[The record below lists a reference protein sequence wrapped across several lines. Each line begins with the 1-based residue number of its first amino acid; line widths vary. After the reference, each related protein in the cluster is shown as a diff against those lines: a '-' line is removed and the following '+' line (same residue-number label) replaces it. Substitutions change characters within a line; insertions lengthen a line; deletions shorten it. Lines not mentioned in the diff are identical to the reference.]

1 MKYIKLFESFN
12 DFSNIKNDI
21 RDIFVELVDDKFNVR
36 FRPNIGWRVREDNPD
51 RVYDENFLKAV
62 NTGNF
67 SVILERQK
75 DDTYDFQISE
85 VYEYIMMLV
94 DFVESIG
101 INSKV
106 CFKASTRNKR
116 GSNYIKK
123 MTLTQLEKFAEEG
136 KPINFI
142 EIVFENTINESYD
155 SDCQFSIDEKFKKDI
170 KDMFVELE
178 DDDWLVDIDYLDKCK
193 GIQDIMVMINNDKND
208 KLFNS
213 NMVKDYFLMLL
224 DYTKDYYD
232 VLTHKF
238 AVYKRIPS
246 RTLIGFYSINTFTT
260 DTKYYDEF
268 PDDLDG
274 LESMGIHIIMRSER

>member
-21 RDIFVELVDDKFNVR
+21 RDIFVELVDEGFDVR
-36 FRPNIGWRVREDNPD
+36 FRPHIGWRVFGDDNPNKI
-51 RVYDENFLKAV
+51 YDENFLKAV
-62 NTGNF
+62 NKGDF

-106 CFKASTRNKR
+106 FFKASTRNKR

-142 EIVFENTINESYD
+142 EIVFEKI
-155 SDCQFSIDEKFKKDI
+155 
-170 KDMFVELE
+170 
-178 DDDWLVDIDYLDKCK
+178 
-193 GIQDIMVMINNDKND
+193 
-208 KLFNS
+208 
-213 NMVKDYFLMLL
+213 
-224 DYTKDYYD
+224 
-232 VLTHKF
+232 
-238 AVYKRIPS
+238 
-246 RTLIGFYSINTFTT
+246 
-260 DTKYYDEF
+260 
-268 PDDLDG
+268 
-274 LESMGIHIIMRSER
+274 